1 MEIIITALGC
11 LMIFYIQLNIY
22 REHCFKSLDYK
33 CYFNKSEAVEGDEI
47 EFTEEILNR
56 KHLPLPVFKS
66 ELTVSSALEFADTHS
81 SVTDKSRFVTS
92 VFNIKGSS
100 SVKRIWKVK
109 CTKRGIFSV
118 NNIVLVTSDIFG
130 SEFYSLK
137 PEFELPKITVFP
149 SAIPFD
155 VFRIMSR
162 QRTGEIQFGNTP
174 FTDPFFPSGIREY
187 TGAEPLKFINHNA
200 SAKKCRLMVNN
211 YESSSD
217 SAAKVFLDLNCCTVT
232 AEHNIRICRF
242 LIEQLNKFGIK
253 TELLIASNPPF
264 HIFQHKRK
272 NNLNLLLYA
281 LAEVD
286 VDKSAPISDIPV
298 IPDDNSILITADIN
312 TVTSDYMTVI
322 YTGKAKNIKHANVI
336 YADERRRKL

>member
-22 REHCFKSLDYK
+22 RKHCFKSLDYK

-66 ELTVSSALEFADTHS
+66 ELTVSSTLEFADTHS

-92 VFNIKGSS
+92 VFNIKGNS

-264 HIFQHKRK
+264 HIYQHKRK
-272 NNLNLLLYA
+272 NNLNRLLYA

-312 TVTSDYMTVI
+312 NVTSDYMTVI
-322 YTGKAKNIKHANVI
+322 YT
-336 YADERRRKL
+336 

>member
-22 REHCFKSLDYK
+22 RKHCFKGLDYK

-81 SVTDKSRFVTS
+81 SVTDKSRFVKS

-137 PEFELPKITVFP
+137 PEFELPKIIVFP

-155 VFRIMSR
+155 VFRIMSL
-162 QRTGEIQFGNTP
+162 
-174 FTDPFFPSGIREY
+174 S
-187 TGAEPLKFINHNA
+187 
-200 SAKKCRLMVNN
+200 
-211 YESSSD
+211 
-217 SAAKVFLDLNCCTVT
+217 
-232 AEHNIRICRF
+232 
-242 LIEQLNKFGIK
+242 LI
-253 TELLIASNPPF
+253 
-264 HIFQHKRK
+264 HI
-272 NNLNLLLYA
+272 
-281 LAEVD
+281 
-286 VDKSAPISDIPV
+286 
-298 IPDDNSILITADIN
+298 
-312 TVTSDYMTVI
+312 
-322 YTGKAKNIKHANVI
+322 
-336 YADERRRKL
+336 